1 MNSCTAKKR
10 ILAAAEKRIR
20 NMDQTATVHI
30 TDRQPTP
37 EALVEATALRLRVA
51 AMREPFDPDVIMA
64 LALDDFA
71 AASVK
76 RARPTREQIC
86 WALCCGRS
94 HCNAA
99 EHALDHD
106 LSNDGYAERYGC
118 ESKEIGELADKM
130 VGLLDA
136 NQPPEAR

>member
-1 MNSCTAKKR
+1 M
-10 ILAAAEKRIR
+10 
-20 NMDQTATVHI
+20 
-30 TDRQPTP
+30 TDRRQPTL
-37 EALVEATALRLRVA
+37 EALGAAIALRMRIA
-51 AMREPFDPDVIMA
+51 AMREPFDPDAIVA

-71 AASVK
+71 AACVARHTAEMAPLHAEAASVK

-136 NQPPEAR
+136 NRPPEVR